1 MPSRMLAA
9 AAAAIAAALPLDALG
24 QAPAGAAAPM
34 AASVAAPLAAQ
45 GCIGCHGPNGAGV
58 AIGDVPAIAGL
69 EAQGLASALLAFRGN
84 ERPGTI
90 MNRVARGY
98 SDAEIAAVAA
108 YFAAQKPQR

>member
-1 MPSRMLAA
+1 ML
-9 AAAAIAAALPLDALG
+9 AAAIAAAAIPLPALG
-24 QAPAGAAAPM
+24 QAPTGA
-34 AASVAAPLAAQ
+34 AAPLAAQ
-45 GCIGCHGPNGAGV
+45 GCIGCHGSNGAGM
-58 AIGDVPAIAGL
+58 AAGGVPAIAGQD
-69 EAQGLASALLAFRGN
+69 AQGLAAALIAFRGN